1 MVVASL
7 PHGRGDHPRL
17 EQVMPARTGEQSAD
31 DDDFFL
37 FNQHRIKSLEDHCML
52 IRWFSKHFPT
62 RQGLRDSRFLKPFA
76 RYLDDHFLWQFNR
89 RAVAGGATIGLFFG
103 ILFPFLQIFLA
114 AFAAIVWRVNLPV
127 AAFTTLVTNPFTFP
141 PIYYLAYRLG
151 AILTGAVSASPGA
164 VIDAAIEP
172 AIVGGWL
179 PKLIDWIQAVGLPL
193 ALGLFVMATVAAL
206 VGYVMVNLVWK
217 LRVRFSWRQRQLRRL
232 KAGALAS

>member
-1 MVVASL
+1 
-7 PHGRGDHPRL
+7 
-17 EQVMPARTGEQSAD
+17 
-31 DDDFFL
+31 
-37 FNQHRIKSLEDHCML
+37 ML
-52 IRWFSKHFPT
+52 IRWLSKHFPT
-62 RQGLRDSRFLKPFA
+62 RQGLRNSRFLKPFA

-103 ILFPFLQIFLA
+103 ILFPFLQIFIA

-151 AILTGAVSASPGA
+151 AIMTGGGLPPEAA
-164 VIDAAIEP
+164 IDADIAG
-172 AIVGGWL
+172 IVASHPDAVTGWF
-179 PKLIDWIQAVGLPL
+179 PKLLDWVQAVGVPL

-217 LRVRFSWRQRQLRRL
+217 LRVRLHWRQRQSRRS
-232 KAGALAS
+232 KAGALAH